1 MGLMK
6 SMVQRVYNKI
16 QLVKLCKAYEI
27 WVMIRST
34 YNKQDLATELIELL
48 KNNNSLTAMPH
59 PHYLY
64 NLSAHA

>member
-6 SMVQRVYNKI
+6 SMVQTVYNKM
-16 QLVKLCKAYEI
+16 QLVKIWKAYEI

-34 YNKQDLATELIELL
+34 YNKQDLATEWIELL